1 MAYVSLFLIDND
13 ILTVASGVTLL
24 YCSDVQSP
32 RAQVIML
39 IVFLFYSE
47 FPEIFLHY
55 APNPMHYSQHF
66 SQDCSQNNSLTL
78 EIMLNCNALTFS
90 IRVLQYNPVV

>member
-1 MAYVSLFLIDND
+1 MDYVSLFLIDND

-32 RAQVIML
+32 GVEVIML

-47 FPEIFLHY
+47 FPEIFLHDT
-55 APNPMHYSQHF
+55 PNSMHYSQNR
-66 SQDCSQNNSLTL
+66 CQNNPETFDIANSLL
-78 EIMLNCNALTFS
+78 LCCNA
-90 IRVLQYNPVV
+90 